1 MKTLL
6 GPTGALV
13 AIALLASAC
22 GGKAPA
28 SAPTGTTLPPLPPD
42 VVALVTLIGSGS
54 AVGTGSSL
62 YGVDLT
68 GGAST
73 AAKTFAVGTFP
84 DAVAVTPNGK
94 TALVANYGAGSVTPI
109 NLVSGKVLPA
119 IQAGSGPAG
128 VAVTPNGKMAYVTD
142 AGSAPIGT
150 TITPIDLVTDKP
162 LSPITVGA
170 GPQGI
175 AISPDGS
182 TAWVSLAGAVVVGQ
196 SGSVGST
203 VVSVNLATKAVSA
216 PVSVG
221 NAPLAVALSNDGQT
235 LWVANSYSGSV
246 TPITTSTRVAGT
258 PVAVNGAPDALVVSP
273 DSHTVYV
280 ADERSSVAK
289 GNNVTPISTSSLSP
303 SAPIAVQKAPTGLAV
318 TPDGSTLW
326 VVCSGAG
333 SLEPID
339 LAAAPVAAETEGAVA
354 VVGGP
359 YAIALVTEQ
368 HSVAVRSLGAAPA
381 KKKHT

>member
-1 MKTLL
+1 
-6 GPTGALV
+6 
-13 AIALLASAC
+13 
-22 GGKAPA
+22 
-28 SAPTGTTLPPLPPD
+28 
-42 VVALVTLIGSGS
+42 
-54 AVGTGSSL
+54 
-62 YGVDLT
+62 
-68 GGAST
+68 
-73 AAKTFAVGTFP
+73 
-84 DAVAVTPNGK
+84 
-94 TALVANYGAGSVTPI
+94 
-109 NLVSGKVLPA
+109 
-119 IQAGSGPAG
+119 
-128 VAVTPNGKMAYVTD
+128 
-142 AGSAPIGT
+142 
-150 TITPIDLVTDKP
+150 
-162 LSPITVGA
+162 
-170 GPQGI
+170 
-175 AISPDGS
+175 
-182 TAWVSLAGAVVVGQ
+182 
-196 SGSVGST
+196 